1 MHNEVKGIGMRFLVC
16 GMTLACLTGPALAAC
31 PDVSLMQNAA
41 RGWIAGQ
48 RLPDPVVLNMQDADC
63 AYATFRSVLEAE
75 LGPAVGVKVAFTS
88 RSAQESYGIEA
99 PIAGALFA
107 PMLLP
112 DGARLSLKG
121 SRNPFY
127 EVDLAVT
134 VGDSS
139 IMQARTREDVAAA
152 LKDIRPFIEVPDLAL
167 QKTVVPTAALMAA
180 YGVTPWRGV
189 LGRGIPIADLDDP
202 VADLAALTV
211 DLRVDGRSVDAG
223 DGGMLMEHPLDVV
236 LWLVQRGGYE
246 LKPGSVISLGALGS
260 AHPATPGHRLRAE
273 YRIGGRSMQVGV
285 TLVP

>member
-1 MHNEVKGIGMRFLVC
+1 MKFLIIGVAM
-16 GMTLACLTGPALAAC
+16 ACLGGAAMAAC
-31 PDVSLMQNAA
+31 PDGSLMHNAA
-41 RGWIAGQ
+41 RGWIAGM
-48 RLPDPVVLNMQDADC
+48 RLPDPVVRTVADGDC
-63 AYATFRSVLEAE
+63 AYAAFRSVLEAE

-88 RSAQESYGIEA
+88 QSAQEIFGIDA

-121 SRNPFY
+121 SRNPFF

-152 LKDIRPFIEVPDLAL
+152 LKDIRPFIELPDLAL
-167 QKTVVPTAALMAA
+167 QQTVVPTAPLMAA

-189 LGRGIPIADLDDP
+189 LGRGIAISDLPDP
-202 VADLAALTV
+202 VADLEALTV
-211 DLRVDGRSVDAG
+211 ELRVDGRRVDTG
-223 DGGMLMEHPLDVV
+223 NGKMLLEHPLDVV

-246 LKPGSVISLGALGS
+246 LKPGSVISLGAMGP
-260 AHPATPGHRLRAE
+260 AHPAMPGRRLRAD
-273 YRIGGRSMQVGV
+273 YRVGGRSMHVNL